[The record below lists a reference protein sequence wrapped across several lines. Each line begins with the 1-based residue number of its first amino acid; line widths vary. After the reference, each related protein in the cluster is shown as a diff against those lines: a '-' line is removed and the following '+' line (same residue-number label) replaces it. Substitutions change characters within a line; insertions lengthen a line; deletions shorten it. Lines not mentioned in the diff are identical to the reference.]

1 MWGSTSTM
9 HVARLVFKNCY
20 IVVLGMARGSLQGE
34 KHEMCSVAGPETF
47 YYLLF

>member
-1 MWGSTSTM
+1 M

-20 IVVLGMARGSLQGE
+20 IVDIVVLGMACGLQGE
-34 KHEMCSVAGPETF
+34 KQEMCSVAGPEAF